1 MAFGCK
7 LMNNVNI
14 CSHQVTINKALQSFN
29 LLIRIPESLIFKAV
43 QTEARQPSLPG
54 TQSPASEGAP
64 DSVRDLRQSASLYL
78 SCLGNK
84 MGITDLRHLTGV
96 GWSEIN
102 VRQKLSR

>member
-1 MAFGCK
+1 
-7 LMNNVNI
+7 MNNVNI

-64 DSVRDLRQSASLYL
+64 DSVRRKQSPI
-78 SCLGNK
+78 
-84 MGITDLRHLTGV
+84 ITRHLHGMAPNTRNLTCCKKT
-96 GWSEIN
+96 I
-102 VRQKLSR
+102 RPTR